1 MTSTYYKTYTIS
13 KISQGFHTS
22 DIGKLNSRI
31 GQINGWQ
38 YVQRANDF
46 YLPWEE
52 FRNKDWAG
60 AEPEAAWQ
68 AIQMSRLLKRQSTP
82 IIDKDGNSYGFDAH
96 RHVEF
101 LHQIDLEFGGN
112 MIGLSDFGQGDK
124 KQLIRRNLIEESI
137 ASSKLEGANTSRE
150 AARRLLKE
158 GRRPRDKSEQMIV
171 NNHEAMRKIEADLKN
186 APLSLDILLDLH
198 RQVTSNTLDD
208 STLEGKLRETLD
220 KNGNRLKV
228 MLPRDETTVAY
239 IAPDKEFVE
248 VQLPRLIKFAND
260 QDDAGFIHPVFK
272 AIMLHF
278 WIGLLHP
285 FEDGNGRLARIIFY
299 WYMLRRGYWA
309 FSYLSLSERILKS
322 PKQYAMAYIYAEQ
335 DNYDLNY
342 FIQYNV
348 EKLQLARKSLQDY
361 LKRKIGENK
370 QQNRILE
377 SGHGLN
383 HRQVKLL
390 QHLLKNEERRTSVAT
405 HQNEN
410 VDIGYVTAV
419 TDLKTL
425 TAKGLLRKIKTG
437 RNVMY
442 VPTERA
448 ALLFK

>member
-1 MTSTYYKTYTIS
+1 MMSTPYKTYIIP
-13 KISQGFHTS
+13 KISQTFDTS
-22 DIGKLNSRI
+22 NIGKLNSRI

-38 YVQRANDF
+38 FVQRANDF

-68 AIQMSRLLKRQSTP
+68 AVHMSRLLKRQSTT
-82 IIDKDGNSYGFDAH
+82 IIDKDGNGYGFDAH

-101 LHQIDLEFGGN
+101 LHLIELEFGGN
-112 MIGLSDFGQGDK
+112 MIGLSDFGPGDK
-124 KQLIRRNLIEESI
+124 RQLIRRNIIEESI

-171 NNHEAMRKIEADLKN
+171 NNHEAMRKIEEDLKN

-248 VQLPRLIKFAND
+248 EQLPRLIKFAND
-260 QDDAGFIHPVFK
+260 EDDAGFIHPVFK

-322 PKQYAMAYIYAEQ
+322 PTQYAMAYIYAEQ

-348 EKLQLARKSLQDY
+348 EKLQLARKNLQDY
-361 LKRKIGENK
+361 LKRKIGEK
-370 QQNRILE
+370 RQQNRILE
-377 SGHGLN
+377 SGHGFN
-383 HRQVKLL
+383 PRQAKLL
-390 QHLLKNEERRTSVAT
+390 QYLSKNEERRTSVAM

-410 VDIGYVTAV
+410 ADIGYVTAV
-419 TDLKTL
+419 NDLRTL
-425 TAKGLLRKIKTG
+425 TAKGLLRKLKTG
-437 RNVMY
+437 RNVTY
-442 VPTERA
+442 VPTERV